1 MGGLVATADDYEA
14 IRALIHEYCFRIDAG
29 DFDGLAALFEQAEL
43 GSSVRPERM
52 RGSEEA
58 RDYYDGVILYDDGT
72 PQTMHCITNITI
84 AMGDHDRSA
93 TARSYFTVLQS
104 RPDLLLQP
112 IIAGQYR
119 DRFAVDGGTWHFT
132 ERIIH
137 PDRIGDLSRHMSPR
151 WIPRPAS
158 T

>member
-1 MGGLVATADDYEA
+1 MEHDYEQ

-29 DFDGLAALFEQAEL
+29 DLDGLAALFDRAEL

-52 RGSEEA
+52 RGSEQV
-58 RDYYDGVILYDDGT
+58 RHYYDGVILHEDGT
-72 PQTMHCITNITI
+72 PQTMHCITNVTITM
-84 AMGDHDRSA
+84 AADEQSA

-104 RPDLLLQP
+104 RPDLALQP

-119 DRFAVDGGTWHFT
+119 DRFARDGGWHFT

-151 WIPRPAS
+151 WIPGPSA
-158 T
+158 